1 MMTIAWKATAIL
13 VAAFCAAACLRRRS
27 ASLRHFTWTAAF
39 AALLILPAFSFVT
52 PRWQPVAN
60 IPDLPGPSGPLNNIF
75 KTLVSWCAAAVWMLF
90 AIIWIGATIGLIA
103 RTITHRNWTMIVVLV
118 PFVGISLLMALV
130 LWAGIST
137 AGSGVAKGVRK
148 IFGRDRRS

>member
-52 PRWQPVAN
+52 PTWQPVAN
-60 IPDLPGPSGPLNNIF
+60 IPDLPAPVNAVAASGPATAPALPWLTI
-75 KTLVSWCAAAVWMLF
+75 LYAAGALAAAARFL
-90 AIIWIGATIGLIA
+90 AGA
-103 RTITHRNWTMIVVLV
+103 
-118 PFVGISLLMALV
+118 
-130 LWAGIST
+130 
-137 AGSGVAKGVRK
+137 
-148 IFGRDRRS
+148 